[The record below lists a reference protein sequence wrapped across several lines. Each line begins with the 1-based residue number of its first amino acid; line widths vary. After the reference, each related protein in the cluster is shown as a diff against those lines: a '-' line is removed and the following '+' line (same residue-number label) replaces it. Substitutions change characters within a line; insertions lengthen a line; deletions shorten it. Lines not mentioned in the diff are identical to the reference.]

1 MSDLALKIEHLN
13 SWYTDR
19 ERRRFLGTRK
29 VRHQVLHD
37 INLTVHSGEVMGI
50 VGESGSGKTTLL
62 KAILGML
69 DDYEG
74 TVTNYIKR
82 PQMVF
87 QDPYGS
93 LNPART
99 IGWILEEPLKVSGV
113 RDKSERRQRVEAM
126 LERVGLSSEYY
137 NRFPSAL
144 SGGQRQRI
152 SIASALM
159 LGSKFILLDEPVSA
173 LDVTMQAQIIDLLLD
188 LRDDLGLSYLFISH
202 DLNVVYQMCDRVAV
216 MTGGRIVEEGTV
228 DQIYDNPQHE
238 YTKTLLA
245 AAIEFG

>member
-1 MSDLALKIEHLN
+1 M
-13 SWYTDR
+13 
-19 ERRRFLGTRK
+19 
-29 VRHQVLHD
+29 
-37 INLTVHSGEVMGI
+37 
-50 VGESGSGKTTLL
+50 
-62 KAILGML
+62 
-69 DDYEG
+69 
-74 TVTNYIKR
+74 
-82 PQMVF
+82 
-87 QDPYGS
+87 
-93 LNPART
+93 
-99 IGWILEEPLKVSGV
+99 GWILEEPLKVSGV
-113 RDKSERRQRVEAM
+113 RDKEERRQRVEDM
-126 LERVGLSSEYY
+126 LKRVGLSAEYY
-137 NRFPSAL
+137 NRLPSAL

-152 SIASALM
+152 SIASSLM